1 MQGGAK
7 HPGDPIKSSFNCLTP
22 FFFSTFLVVD
32 GKKIES
38 ARVKHIRHGFVSQ
51 SLSLICI
58 ELGQL
63 FT

>member
-32 GKKIES
+32 GKKPTPVS
-38 ARVKHIRHGFVSQ
+38 TKHIRHGAVSQ